1 MINWKRVLR
10 TVIQAA
16 LGGLVT
22 FVGGITLDM
31 PIDALELAGLQFAVT
46 VATAVLMNIQKQL
59 DEVGNDG
66 KSN

>member
-10 TVIQAA
+10 TALQAA

-22 FVGGITLDM
+22 FVGGITFDM
-31 PIDALELAGLQFAVT
+31 GIDALALAGLQFVVT
-46 VATAVLMNIQKQL
+46 VATAVLMNMQKQL
-59 DEVGNDG
+59 DEVENDG

>member
-10 TVIQAA
+10 TALQAA

-31 PIDALELAGLQFAVT
+31 GIDALALAGLQFAVT

>member
-1 MINWKRVLR
+1 MINWKRVFR
-10 TVIQAA
+10 TALQAA

-31 PIDALELAGLQFAVT
+31 GIDALALAGLQFVVT
-46 VATAVLMNIQKQL
+46 VATAVLMNMQKQL
-59 DEVGNDG
+59 DEVENDG

>member
-10 TVIQAA
+10 TALQAA

-31 PIDALELAGLQFAVT
+31 GIDALALAGLQFVVT
-46 VATAVLMNIQKQL
+46 VATAVLMNMQKQL

-66 KSN
+66 KSD

>member
-10 TVIQAA
+10 TALQAA

-31 PIDALELAGLQFAVT
+31 GIDALALAGLQFVVT
-46 VATAVLMNIQKQL
+46 VATAVLMNMQKQL

-66 KSN
+66 KPD

>member
-10 TVIQAA
+10 TALQAA

-31 PIDALELAGLQFAVT
+31 GIDALALAGLQFAVT
-46 VATAVLMNIQKQL
+46 VATAVLMNMQKQL

>member
-10 TVIQAA
+10 TALQAA

-31 PIDALELAGLQFAVT
+31 GIDALALAGLQFAVT
-46 VATAVLMNIQKQL
+46 VATAVLMNMQKQL
-59 DEVGNDG
+59 DEVENDG

>member
-10 TVIQAA
+10 TALQAA

-31 PIDALELAGLQFAVT
+31 GIDALALAGLQFVVT
-46 VATAVLMNIQKQL
+46 VATAFLMNMQKQL
-59 DEVGNDG
+59 DEVGDDG
-66 KSN
+66 KSD

>member
-10 TVIQAA
+10 TALQAA

-31 PIDALELAGLQFAVT
+31 GIDALALAGLQFVVT
-46 VATAVLMNIQKQL
+46 VATAVLMNMQKQL
-59 DEVGNDG
+59 DEVGDDG
-66 KSN
+66 KSD

>member
-10 TVIQAA
+10 TALQAA

-31 PIDALELAGLQFAVT
+31 GIDALALAGLQFVVT
-46 VATAVLMNIQKQL
+46 VATAVLMNMQKQL
-59 DEVGNDG
+59 DEVGNDE
-66 KSN
+66 KPD